1 MVAIL
6 NFVVVVCDFL
16 IVSPSTGLLTKLLLG
31 TLFIRGFLCAKQKI
45 EERRTTKYKKNL
57 SIT

>member
-1 MVAIL
+1 
-6 NFVVVVCDFL
+6 L